1 MAHFLVLAVLELMAL
16 QALGAVV
23 SRPFRHSDFA
33 MWVMAAQAGEFA
45 ATGFVAFALAESV
58 GVMVDLKSFAAFRF
72 CAVFEEG
79 DKFLQRVTR
88 PVGED
93 GLVEGAGHHTT
104 DADLGLQVAGHA

>member
-23 SRPFRHSDFA
+23 SRPFGHSDFA
-33 MWVMAAQAGEFA
+33 MWVMAAQAGELA

-58 GVMVDLKSFAAFRF
+58 GVMVDLKSFAALSF

-79 DKFLQRVTR
+79 DKFLERVTR
-88 PVGED
+88 SMGKD
-93 GLVEGAGHHTT
+93 GLVESTGHHAA
-104 DADLGLQVAGHA
+104 DANLWLQVAGHA